1 MKIEVLRLTHRKN
14 RDIRVSTHCC
24 LVSRAFGVSKIY
36 YTGDKD
42 EGLEKTVKNVN
53 GNWGS
58 KFSVEYVGE
67 SLNNTLR
74 LISLKKKQGFRII
87 HLTMYGLEFEKSVKL
102 LKKLKKLFIVVGS
115 EKVDSEIYK
124 IADYNLSV
132 ANQPHSEIAALA
144 VFVYDLNN
152 RKFVKIKGKIKIK
165 PSNRLKI
172 VENN

>member
-1 MKIEVLRLTHRKN
+1 
-14 RDIRVSTHCC
+14 
-24 LVSRAFGVSKIY
+24 
-36 YTGDKD
+36 
-42 EGLEKTVKNVN
+42 
-53 GNWGS
+53 
-58 KFSVEYVGE
+58 
-67 SLNNTLR
+67 
-74 LISLKKKQGFRII
+74 LKKKQGFRII

-144 VFVYDLNN
+144 VLVYELNN